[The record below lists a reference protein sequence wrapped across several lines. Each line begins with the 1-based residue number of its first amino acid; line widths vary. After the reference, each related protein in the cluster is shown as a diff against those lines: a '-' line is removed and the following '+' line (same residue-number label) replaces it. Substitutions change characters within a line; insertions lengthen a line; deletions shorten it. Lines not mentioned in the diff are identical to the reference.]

1 MQRNLIKRSPQP
13 PFLLKFSLT
22 RKKTR
27 GIFVPTYIMT
37 VKRRVSGW
45 NCQRELR
52 RVKRSA
58 GKFAEHGLRVRF
70 AE

>member
-1 MQRNLIKRSPQP
+1 MQRNLIKSPP
-13 PFLLKFSLT
+13 TPFLLKFSLT
-22 RKKTR
+22 RKKTH
-27 GIFVPTYIMT
+27 GIVVPTYIMT
-37 VKRRVSGW
+37 MKRRVSGW

-58 GKFAEHGLRVRF
+58 EKFAEHGLRVRF

>member
-1 MQRNLIKRSPQP
+1 MQRNLIKRFPNP
-13 PFLLKFSLT
+13 IPFK
-22 RKKTR
+22 
-27 GIFVPTYIMT
+27 IFLDTQKDAWYSCSNLHNDYEE
-37 VKRRVSGW
+37 K
-45 NCQRELR
+45 